1 MNTTLSEPARTT
13 PICGHC
19 DVAVVGGGVA
29 GVAAAV
35 AAARL
40 GAQVWLIEKEYA
52 LGGLATLGNVIIYLP
67 LCDGHGRQVIGGL
80 GEELLRLAVRDVRA
94 PDRTLRVAPVP
105 ACWEPGG
112 DPAERRRTRFRTDFN
127 VASVILA
134 YEELVTSAG
143 IHLLYDSRLC
153 GVVRDGRR
161 ITHLLLENKSGR
173 SALAVGTVVDATGD
187 ADVCACAGEPTAS
200 LDTNVLAGWCYLLRD
215 GTPELRPHSRA
226 FAPDGSR
233 TGAQGPFF
241 RGDDAEQ
248 VTQQIVQTRAWLR
261 ESLAEWRAKAPAST
275 LYPFQLATFPNLR
288 MTRRLQGS
296 VEIAETDMH
305 HWFDDTVGLSG
316 DWRKAGPVYALPLR
330 CLQATRTA
338 NLLTAGRCLSASGSA
353 WDALR
358 AIPTCAVTGE
368 AAGTAAALAMRVA
381 GGDVGALPIADLQA
395 QLQRQNVIL
404 DRTLVAP
411 A

>member
-1 MNTTLSEPARTT
+1 MSELLSEPARTT
-13 PICGHC
+13 PICGRC
-19 DVAVVGGGVA
+19 NVAVVGGGVA

-52 LGGLATLGNVIIYLP
+52 LGGLATLGNVVIYLP

-80 GEELLRLAVRDVRA
+80 GEELLRLSVRDVRT
-94 PDRTLRVAPVP
+94 PDRKLHVAPVP

-143 IHLLYDSRLC
+143 IHLLYDTRLC
-153 GVVRDGRR
+153 GVARAGRR
-161 ITHLLLENKSGR
+161 LTHLLLENKDGR
-173 SALAVGTVVDATGD
+173 SALAVDAVIDASGD
-187 ADVCACAGEPTAS
+187 ADVCAFAGEPTVS

-215 GTPELRPHSRA
+215 GTLELRAHSRT
-226 FAPDGSR
+226 FAPDGGR
-233 TGAQGPFF
+233 DRAQGPFF
-241 RGDDAEQ
+241 RGDDAGQ

-261 ESLAEWRAKAPAST
+261 ASLDDWRAQAPAST

-288 MTRRLQGS
+288 MTRRLQGA
-296 VEIAETDMH
+296 VEIAETH
-305 HWFDDTVGLSG
+305 LHQWFDDTVGLSG
-316 DWRKAGPVYALPLR
+316 DWRQAGPVYALPLR

-338 NLLTAGRCLSASGSA
+338 NLLAAGRCLSATGSA

-368 AAGTAAALAMRVA
+368 AAGTAAALAARVA
-381 GGDVGALPIADLQA
+381 GGDVGAVPVADLQA
-395 QLQRQNVIL
+395 QLRRQGVIL
-404 DRTLVAP
+404 ERALVTP
-411 A
+411 